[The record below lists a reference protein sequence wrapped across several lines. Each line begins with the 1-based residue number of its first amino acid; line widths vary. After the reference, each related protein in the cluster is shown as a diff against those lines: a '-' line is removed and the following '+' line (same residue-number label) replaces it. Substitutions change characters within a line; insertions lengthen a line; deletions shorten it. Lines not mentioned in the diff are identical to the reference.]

1 MKWVFHYLQ
10 YACDDGI
17 VVNDENNEVYLD
29 SRFWRPPRAPIH
41 IPQPAVTTARTPT
54 TLRWTFYNWVGLHLI
69 GAIGFAL
76 LLTTPTSIVL
86 MGIGIHPEHKADQ
99 RYSRLTIIIFALFK
113 FKVPNFKQFLWNI
126 GTGNNEWELLQS
138 QGRPGQCEELCLG
151 RGYLSFR
158 CRASV
163 FWNNRRLLVLPRE
176 LF

>member
-1 MKWVFHYLQ
+1 MYIYQKQLNANAAKKIAAWNGVFMICNMLVMM
-10 YACDDGI
+10 ASLSMMRI
-17 VVNDENNEVYLD
+17 MRYLD

-54 TLRWTFYNWVGLHLI
+54 TLRWTFYNWVGLRLI

-113 FKVPNFKQFLWNI
+113 FKVPNFKQFLGRSPQI
-126 GTGNNEWELLQS
+126 YTVTRKGS
-138 QGRPGQCEELCLG
+138 QNQITSNC
-151 RGYLSFR
+151 
-158 CRASV
+158 
-163 FWNNRRLLVLPRE
+163 W